1 MEAVDVG
8 NEGHTEVGD
17 RLREFTWNL
26 GVLEE
31 GYGT

>member
-1 MEAVDVG
+1 MGD
-8 NEGHTEVGD
+8 EGRTEVDD

-31 GYGT
+31 VYGM